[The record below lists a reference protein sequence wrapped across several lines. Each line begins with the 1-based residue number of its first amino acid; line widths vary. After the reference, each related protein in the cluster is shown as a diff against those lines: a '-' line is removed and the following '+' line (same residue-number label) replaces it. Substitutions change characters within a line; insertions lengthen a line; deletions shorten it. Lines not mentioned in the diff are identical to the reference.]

1 MEPQSFRLDRRL
13 HELLMQECLSIFTV
27 RQLRDAYYEG
37 LSTPSCSRS
46 ELRRYLYQQV
56 LRLKKAG
63 WIVVGEERVKR
74 DQCFHVREKPE
85 RLRLKLIDRPFESK
99 PENAENSQPASGP
112 LETPAAC
119 SKVAEQLNYRWKEM
133 RLELLASIGEAEQF
147 KMLFQEF
154 PNLEARLNPSY
165 LESRD
170 RSSKLLGQIKAL
182 ETTMQALT
190 EHSR

>member
-1 MEPQSFRLDRRL
+1 MEPQSFHLDRRL
-13 HELLMQECLSIFTV
+13 HELLMQESLSIFTV
-27 RQLRDAYYEG
+27 RQLRDAYYDG
-37 LSTPSCSRS
+37 LSNPSCNRS

-63 WIVVGEERVKR
+63 WVVIGKERVKR

-85 RLRLKLIDRPFESK
+85 RLQLKLIDRPFESR
-99 PENAENSQPASGP
+99 PENSESTQRSSVP
-112 LETPAAC
+112 LETPTAC
-119 SKVAEQLNYRWKEM
+119 SKIAEQLSGRWKEM

-147 KMLFQEF
+147 KMLLQEF

-190 EHSR
+190 EHSG